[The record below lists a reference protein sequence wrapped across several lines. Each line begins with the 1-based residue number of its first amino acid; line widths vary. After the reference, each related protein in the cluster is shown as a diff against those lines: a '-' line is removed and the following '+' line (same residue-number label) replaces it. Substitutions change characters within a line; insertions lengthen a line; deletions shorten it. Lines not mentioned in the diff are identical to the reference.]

1 MASQIN
7 LGLIGEIK
15 MTNLINKVGKF
26 VIPAFI
32 LMLVPMMA
40 SAGTNLS
47 ESDYV
52 GISFWIVSIAMVAAT
67 VFFFMEANKAEGG
80 WSTSLTVA
88 GLVTLV
94 AAVHYFYMRSVN

>member
-67 VFFFMEANKAEGG
+67 VFFLKLIP
-80 WSTSLTVA
+80 T
-88 GLVTLV
+88 
-94 AAVHYFYMRSVN
+94 